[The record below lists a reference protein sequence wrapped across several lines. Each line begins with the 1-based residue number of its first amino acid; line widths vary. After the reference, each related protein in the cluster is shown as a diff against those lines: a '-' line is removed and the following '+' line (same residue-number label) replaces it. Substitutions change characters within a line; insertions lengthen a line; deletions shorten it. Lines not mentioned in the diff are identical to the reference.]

1 MSPYTCEPPSH
12 PHTVTPS
19 HLHPRQ
25 VDAPREQISD
35 AVAVYFVMPTVDN
48 VARICQD
55 CRAQLYERYY
65 LNFITAIPRPLLEE
79 VAKATLEAN
88 SVAQIGKVYDQF
100 LNFISLEDGF
110 FILRNQTMDD
120 ISYYGSREC
129 ALCGCLMFDVLC
141 SLSAQQT

>member
-12 PHTVTPS
+12 PHTFTSS

-48 VARICQD
+48 VSRICQD

-88 SVAQIGKVYDQF
+88 SVAQIGKVSVCVCVCVCVCVSLIAF
-100 LNFISLEDGF
+100 FVRFTISFSTLY
-110 FILRNQTMDD
+110 RWRMD
-120 ISYYGSREC
+120 
-129 ALCGCLMFDVLC
+129 
-141 SLSAQQT
+141 SLYFGTK